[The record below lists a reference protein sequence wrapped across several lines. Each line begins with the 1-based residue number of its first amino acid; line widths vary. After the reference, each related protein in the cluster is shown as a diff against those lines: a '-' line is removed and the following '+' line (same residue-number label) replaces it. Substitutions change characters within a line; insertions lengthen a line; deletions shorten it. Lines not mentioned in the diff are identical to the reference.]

1 VTKSVPNGVLKMPKW
16 MALQLIFG
24 SCCFGQSVLS
34 LSSASGQPG
43 EPVTLNISFDTT
55 YPGKAAALQWT
66 LNSPSSEVASFNAVA
81 GPAAASAQKS
91 LYCANQT
98 CLLAGIN
105 SNTLSTGVVAIVT
118 LNLSPT
124 ASGNLVIE
132 LSNPVEALVNGSDG
146 SITSTNGIVNVGAI
160 AVAIKP
166 SAGSLSAAQ
175 SLQLSATVAGTT
187 NSNVTWTINPQ
198 VGALSSSGVYTA
210 PALILTPQIVT
221 VTATSA
227 ADPSAADSADVDL
240 LPVALTVSPSTI
252 SLQPWQTT
260 QFTAQVSNTSNSAV
274 VWSISPALGSIS
286 DGKYSAP
293 RRIRKPESV
302 TVTATSVADS
312 TKSASAVIKLVPFP
326 LRGPPPRE

>member
-1 VTKSVPNGVLKMPKW
+1 
-16 MALQLIFG
+16 
-24 SCCFGQSVLS
+24 
-34 LSSASGQPG
+34 
-43 EPVTLNISFDTT
+43 
-55 YPGKAAALQWT
+55 
-66 LNSPSSEVASFNAVA
+66 VA
-81 GPAAASAQKS
+81 GPAAASAQKA

-98 CLLAGIN
+98 CLLTGIN

-118 LNLSPT
+118 LKLSPT
-124 ASGNLVIE
+124 ATGNLVVE
-132 LSNPVEALVNGSDG
+132 LSNPVAALLDGSDG
-146 SITSTNGIVNVGAI
+146 SITTTNGIVNVGAI

-166 SAGSLSAAQ
+166 AAAGLSAAQ

-187 NSNVTWTINPQ
+187 NSNVTWTMNPQ
-198 VGALSSSGVYTA
+198 VGALSSIGAYTA
-210 PALILTPQIVT
+210 PAIILTPQIVT

-227 ADPSAADSADVDL
+227 ADPSASDSADIDL

-260 QFTAQVSNTSNSAV
+260 QFTANVINTSNSAV
-274 VWSISPALGSIS
+274 IWSLSPALGSIS

>member
-1 VTKSVPNGVLKMPKW
+1 MLVSAQFLL
-16 MALQLIFG
+16 ALGLVYG
-24 SCCFGQSVLS
+24 SSCFGQSVLS
-34 LSSASGQPG
+34 LSSASGEPG
-43 EPVTLNISFDTT
+43 GPVTLDISLDTT
-55 YPGKAAALQWT
+55 YPGKLAALQWT
-66 LNSPSSEVASFNAVA
+66 LNSPSDDVESFNTVA
-81 GPAAASAQKS
+81 GPAAASAQKA

-98 CLLAGIN
+98 CLLTGIN
-105 SNTLSTGVVAIVT
+105 SNTFSTGVVAIVT
-118 LNLSPT
+118 LKLSPT
-124 ASGNLVIE
+124 ATGNLVVE
-132 LSNPVEALVNGSDG
+132 LSNPVAALLDGSDG
-146 SITSTNGIVNVGAI
+146 SITTTNGIVNVGAI

-166 SAGSLSAAQ
+166 AAAGLSAAQ

-198 VGALSSSGVYTA
+198 VGALSSSGLYTA
-210 PALILTPQIVT
+210 PAFILNPQIVT

-227 ADPSAADSADVDL
+227 ADPSASDSADIDL

-260 QFTAQVSNTSNSAV
+260 QFTANVSNTSNSAV
-274 VWSISPALGSIS
+274 IWSLSPALGSIS